1 MKSDEI
7 YQADIPIP
15 WSTATENHLP
25 IVDLA
30 ARARNAMVV
39 DCAVVPG
46 TARVN
51 DLNGKNQ
58 VGIHKNEAWF
68 AWIPRGLHGMEAK
81 LSNGPNF
88 FSAGTA
94 GDKQQYGVVQWI
106 AWFAMR
112 WWLNFVRLKDPLIK
126 IWFFNIKLPDAF
138 QICGD
143 NVNIMKN
150 DEMTRGIPYV

>member
-30 ARARNAMVV
+30 ARAKRHGRWLCRGSRHCPGEWSEWQKSSGDSQKRSMVCMNTTRTSWDGSEV
-39 DCAVVPG
+39 IERAQ
-46 TARVN
+46 
-51 DLNGKNQ
+51 L
-58 VGIHKNEAWF
+58 
-68 AWIPRGLHGMEAK
+68 
-81 LSNGPNF
+81 

-94 GDKQQYGVVQWI
+94 GNKQQYGVVQWI